1 MGTAAQTRRV
11 QGVPDTNG
19 GGARFPA
26 EPPLV
31 AVVDDDASIQ
41 RSLRSLLLSSG
52 FRVETFP
59 SAAAF
64 LASAEAA
71 ATSCLVLDL
80 SMPGMTGAELVAHL
94 TATRR
99 SVPFVVLTALA
110 DPEEKDRMMR
120 SGAVAFLRK
129 PTSGPE
135 LLRAIRSALNGAR
148 ERASDGF
155 PVK

>member
-1 MGTAAQTRRV
+1 MGPRCR
-11 QGVPDTNG
+11 GGYGPLVPDSQG
-19 GGARFPA
+19 GQPRTLA
-26 EPPLV
+26 EGPLV
-31 AVVDDDASIQ
+31 AVVDDDPSML

-52 FRVETFP
+52 FRVQTFD

-80 SMPGMTGAELVAHL
+80 SMPGMTGPELIAYL
-94 TATRR
+94 SAANRP
-99 SVPFVVLTALA
+99 VPFVVLTAVA
-110 DPEEKDRMMR
+110 DPEQKARMMQ

-135 LLRAIRSALNGAR
+135 LLRAIRSAVSGAA
-148 ERASDGF
+148 EHE
-155 PVK
+155 P